1 MESTGT
7 GSRYPVVDMNM
18 NGKSV
23 RVQVPQF
30 LVVLLYYCCSGRC
43 IYVVP
48 VLEFRRYNTVDRCRK
63 GDFFYL

>member
-23 RVQVPQF
+23 LVPQF
-30 LVVLLYYCCSGRC
+30 LVVLLYYPGTVVVDVVYIRC
-43 IYVVP
+43 TCTRI
-48 VLEFRRYNTVDRCRK
+48 
-63 GDFFYL
+63 